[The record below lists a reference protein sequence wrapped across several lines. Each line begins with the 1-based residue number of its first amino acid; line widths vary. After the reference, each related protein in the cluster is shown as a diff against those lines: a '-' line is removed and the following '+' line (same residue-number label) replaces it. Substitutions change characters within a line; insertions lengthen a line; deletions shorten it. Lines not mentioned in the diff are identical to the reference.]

1 MKKERLR
8 IENLR
13 KGSLLKRIHFQICEG
28 EIVHCVF
35 DNIQEKQM
43 FLQILTG
50 EISADYA
57 KIYYNEKLIAEKQ
70 VTRLLSEKTAIVS
83 RESKLIN
90 EVSLAENMFLIRSGV
105 ENDWVSLRK
114 YKEKAVRLFKEFDVE
129 IDIEKPM
136 KRLSDLEKVQIEIIK
151 DYLVGKKV
159 VILTALTNSLSSN
172 EKREVMKLLEKLRDR
187 DVSFIIIEPLEDI
200 EFAVVDRVVIIKHGK
215 TYAVKDAE
223 DCDYMLLHK
232 ILYYDEIKK
241 RVDERAILFDV
252 SEYAGAVEIR
262 DLSSD
267 YLKNINI
274 SIVNGEIVKLFCMDE
289 KSYEEIIGALRGKVS
304 ITKGRIIFENK
315 TVELNK
321 TVIGLKDG
329 IGIIEGNPAIATL
342 FGELSVMDNL
352 QMLLSRKMAG
362 IWVIPKYKKS
372 IKILLEGIIDKEL
385 YRKKVRDLNPADVQK
400 VLYSKWLLYSP
411 ELLVCIQPFAEGDIQ
426 AREVA
431 REMLYKLRKRK
442 IPILLITSNTAELNY
457 CSGREVYVRHGKIIE
472 KEEAY
477 RELYSE
483 M

>member
-1 MKKERLR
+1 
-8 IENLR
+8 
-13 KGSLLKRIHFQICEG
+13 
-28 EIVHCVF
+28 
-35 DNIQEKQM
+35 
-43 FLQILTG
+43 
-50 EISADYA
+50 
-57 KIYYNEKLIAEKQ
+57 
-70 VTRLLSEKTAIVS
+70 
-83 RESKLIN
+83 
-90 EVSLAENMFLIRSGV
+90 
-105 ENDWVSLRK
+105 
-114 YKEKAVRLFKEFDVE
+114 
-129 IDIEKPM
+129 
-136 KRLSDLEKVQIEIIK
+136 
-151 DYLVGKKV
+151 
-159 VILTALTNSLSSN
+159 
-172 EKREVMKLLEKLRDR
+172 
-187 DVSFIIIEPLEDI
+187 
-200 EFAVVDRVVIIKHGK
+200 
-215 TYAVKDAE
+215 
-223 DCDYMLLHK
+223 
-232 ILYYDEIKK
+232 
-241 RVDERAILFDV
+241 
-252 SEYAGAVEIR
+252 
-262 DLSSD
+262 
-267 YLKNINI
+267 
-274 SIVNGEIVKLFCMDE
+274 MDE
-289 KSYEEIIGALRGKVS
+289 KSYEEIIGTLRGKVS
-304 ITKGRIIFENK
+304 ITKGKIIFENK
-315 TVELNK
+315 MVELKK

-385 YRKKVRDLNPADVQK
+385 YRKKVRDLNPADIQK